1 MATAVDPSARRKRQ
15 LWANRYLAT
24 KTEKRS
30 QLGMLASGYLVT
42 VRKVAKTTARLLDIP
57 ILFSSEI
64 KVPEFKLEG
73 R

>member
-1 MATAVDPSARRKRQ
+1 MVMAVDPSARRKRQ
-15 LWANRYLAT
+15 LWADSYLVI

-42 VRKVAKTTARLLDIP
+42 VRKVAKTIARLLDIP
-57 ILFSSEI
+57 ILFSFEI
-64 KVPEFKLEG
+64 KIPESKLEG